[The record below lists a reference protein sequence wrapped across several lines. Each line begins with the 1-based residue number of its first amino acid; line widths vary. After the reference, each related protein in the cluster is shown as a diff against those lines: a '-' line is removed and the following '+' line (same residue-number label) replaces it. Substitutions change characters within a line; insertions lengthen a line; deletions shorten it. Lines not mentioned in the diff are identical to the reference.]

1 MTFGEYRD
9 GLRLFHDFHAT
20 GDMHIL
26 TLLTAIF
33 TGLRSR
39 FTISKA
45 ISYL

>member
-1 MTFGEYRD
+1 MENFGPADQFRDMTFGEYRD

-33 TGLRSR
+33 L
-39 FTISKA
+39 
-45 ISYL
+45 